1 MLPKLLASPL
11 VPMMRTVPFPLHEFA
26 QKYFEGGIKL
36 APPQAGILHQQRLGT
51 RATSVVLYREG
62 QYQVEL
68 VTFAPN
74 TTIPKHR
81 HDHVDSIEV
90 MVSGGLDL
98 WVDDRQCVF
107 ERSPRPQTGMNRD
120 VLKFVPI
127 PSDAYHHGG
136 TVGGGCFLSVQRWK
150 GMAPSHV
157 GIEWQDPD
165 NLTFERN

>member
-1 MLPKLLASPL
+1 MLPKLIASPL
-11 VPMMRTVPFPLHEFA
+11 VPHMRPVPRPLYYFA
-26 QKYFEGGIKL
+26 EQYFQGGIKL
-36 APPQAGILHQQRLGT
+36 APPQAGILYQERLGT
-51 RATSVVLYREG
+51 RATSIVLYREWDF
-62 QYQVEL
+62 QVEL
-68 VTFAPN
+68 ITFGPN
-74 TTIPKHR
+74 TTIPRHR
-81 HDHVDSIEV
+81 HDHVDSLEV
-90 MVSGGLDL
+90 MLSGALDL
-98 WVDDRQCVF
+98 WVDDRQCVY

>member
-1 MLPKLLASPL
+1 MLPKLIASPL
-11 VPMMRTVPFPLHEFA
+11 VPHMRPVPHQLYYFA
-26 QKYFEGGIKL
+26 EQYFQGGIKL
-36 APPQAGILHQQRLGT
+36 APPQAGILYQERLGT
-51 RATSVVLYREG
+51 RATSIVLYREWDF
-62 QYQVEL
+62 QVEL
-68 VTFAPN
+68 ITFGPN
-74 TTIPKHR
+74 TTIPRHR
-81 HDHVDSIEV
+81 HDHVDSLEV
-90 MVSGGLDL
+90 MLSGALDL
-98 WVDDRQCVF
+98 WVDDRQCVY
-107 ERSPRPQTGMNRD
+107 ERGPRPQTGMNRD